1 MSTTWIPVNGDD
13 LHLMDKAVA
22 FLQGEFCPAD
32 ADPVWSVEYF
42 RWKLGPGNP
51 AGAGYVSLAMLDD
64 KVVGIVSLTRK
75 RLLING
81 RMVIGGEVGDTYTS
95 ARVRR
100 GTQPAMPS
108 TLDPDPASFVN
119 RSIFGRL
126 ASDARAR
133 AEADGIRVVY
143 GTPNAN
149 AYPGWTKRLGYFDFQ
164 GYDNQ
169 SFSRPTWRML
179 IKRYPALAL
188 AKPAIRASESAL
200 ISIHAALCRLAN
212 RGLAFELQ
220 SPTEE
225 EIDALWR
232 RIKPSAGFSLVRDG
246 AYWRHRY
253 SEHPLARYVFFG
265 VCRQGILVAI
275 AVVRLASIAGGKPV
289 LSIVEWMAEEEIP
302 FGFLLTQILDACKS
316 WEIDSFNFW
325 ANAAGQE
332 ATAARQSLFVKR
344 GRVPIIFAD
353 TVDGREV
360 GAMEGAVYFYLG
372 SADAA

>member
-1 MSTTWIPVNGDD
+1 MNKTWVPVNGDD
-13 LHLMDKAVA
+13 LQLMDKAVA

-75 RLLING
+75 RLLVNG
-81 RMVIGGEVGDTYTS
+81 KPVAGGEVGDTYTS

-100 GTQPAMPS
+100 GARPAMPS

-133 AEADGIRVVY
+133 AESDGIRVIY

-164 GYDNQ
+164 AYANQ
-169 SFSRPTWRML
+169 SFSRPTWRMF
-179 IKRYPALAL
+179 IKRYPGLAL
-188 AKPAIRASESAL
+188 AKSVIRASENAL
-200 ISIHAALCRLAN
+200 ISVHAALSRAAN
-212 RGLAFELQ
+212 GGLVFGLQ
-220 SPTEE
+220 SPGEE
-225 EIDALWR
+225 EIEALWER
-232 RIKPSAGFSLVRDG
+232 VKPSEGFSLVRDG
-246 AYWRHRY
+246 EYWRHRY
-253 SEHPLARYVFFG
+253 LEHPLARYILFSVRRQEVLVG
-265 VCRQGILVAI
+265 VVAI
-275 AVVRLASIAGGKPV
+275 RLAAIAGGKPV
-289 LSIVEWMAEEEIP
+289 LSIVEWMAEEDIP
-302 FGFLLTQILDACKS
+302 FGFLLPQILDTCKG

-325 ANAAGQE
+325 TNAAGQE
-332 ATAARQSLFVKR
+332 AKSALQSLFVRR
-344 GRVPIIFAD
+344 GRVPIIFGD
-353 TVDGREV
+353 TVEGRKV
-360 GAMEGAVYFYLG
+360 GMMKNSVYFYLG

>member
-1 MSTTWIPVNGDD
+1 MNTTWVPVNGDD

-42 RWKLGPGNP
+42 HWKLGAGNP
-51 AGAGYVSLAMLDD
+51 AGAGYVSLATLDD

-75 RLLING
+75 RLLVNG
-81 RMVIGGEVGDTYTS
+81 RAVTGGEVGDTYTS

-100 GTQPAMPS
+100 GAQPATPS
-108 TLDPDPASFVN
+108 TLDSDPASFVN

-126 ASDARAR
+126 ASDTRAR
-133 AEADGIRVVY
+133 AEADGIRVIY

-169 SFSRPTWRML
+169 SFSRPTWRMF
-179 IKRYPALAL
+179 IKRYPGLAL
-188 AKPAIRASESAL
+188 ARHVIRAGENAL
-200 ISIHAALCRLAN
+200 ISIHAALCRVAN

-220 SPTEE
+220 PPGEE
-225 EIDALWR
+225 EIEALWR
-232 RIKPSAGFSLVRDG
+232 RIKPSTGFSLVRDG

-253 SEHPLARYVFFG
+253 LEHPLARYVFFG
-265 VCRQGILVAI
+265 VRRQGSLVAL
-275 AVVRLASIAGGKPV
+275 AAVRLASIAGGKPV
-289 LSIVEWMAEEEIP
+289 LSIVEWMAEEDIP
-302 FGFLLTQILDACKS
+302 FGFLLTQILDACKD
-316 WEIDSFNFW
+316 WEIDSFNLW
-325 ANAAGQE
+325 TNAAGQE
-332 ATAARQSLFVKR
+332 AQAARQSLFVKR
-344 GRVPIIFAD
+344 GRVPIIFTD

-360 GAMEGAVYFYLG
+360 GAMKDAVYFFLG

>member
-1 MSTTWIPVNGDD
+1 MNTTWVPVNGDD
-13 LHLMDKAVA
+13 LQLMDKAVA
-22 FLQGEFCPAD
+22 FLQGEFCPSD

-42 RWKLGPGNP
+42 RWKLGPANP

-81 RMVIGGEVGDTYTS
+81 KPVAGGEVGDTYTS

-100 GTQPAMPS
+100 AVPAVPS

-133 AEADGIRVVY
+133 AEADGVRVIY

-164 GYDNQ
+164 AYDNQ
-169 SFSRPTWRML
+169 SFSRPTWRMF
-179 IKRYPALAL
+179 IKRYPGLAL
-188 AKPAIRASESAL
+188 AKSVIRASENAL
-200 ISIHAALCRLAN
+200 IAVHAALSRAAN
-212 RGLAFELQ
+212 GGLVFGLQ
-220 SPTEE
+220 SPGEE
-225 EIDALWR
+225 EIEALWER
-232 RIKPSAGFSLVRDG
+232 VKPSEGFSLVRDG
-246 AYWRHRY
+246 EYWRHRY
-253 SEHPLARYVFFG
+253 LEHPLARYVLFG
-265 VCRQGILVAI
+265 VRRQGVLVGVVAI
-275 AVVRLASIAGGKPV
+275 RLAAIAGGKPV
-289 LSIVEWMAEEEIP
+289 LSIVEWMMEEDIS
-302 FGFLLTQILDACKS
+302 FGFLLTQTLDACKS

-325 ANAAGQE
+325 TNAAGQE
-332 ATAARQSLFVKR
+332 AKAARRSLFVRR

-353 TVDGREV
+353 TVEGREV
-360 GAMEGAVYFYLG
+360 GAMKNSVYFYLG